1 MKVSHYLIHPPS
13 RSNPQLLYKAL
24 FRGLIK
30 GIQFLCR
37 VEAQKMRHV
46 KKERERERERE
57 KCVTER
63 QNYLLVFHPLWQSK
77 QNKKSQ
83 SVTKCAVIEAHLT
96 HILEVKT

>member
-57 KCVTER
+57 R
-63 QNYLLVFHPLWQSK
+63 
-77 QNKKSQ
+77 
-83 SVTKCAVIEAHLT
+83 SVLQKDKI
-96 HILEVKT
+96 IS